1 MRRYRLA
8 AVSSFAI
15 IAAYP
20 AYAQD
25 AATAQDEPATTP
37 APEAVP
43 VYGDDIV
50 VTAQRR
56 EERVQDIPVAIS
68 AFGSEQLERQGIA
81 DISAVAPRVPSFYFG
96 SFGATR
102 PQLYIRGIGTRSFD
116 PGSESSV
123 GVFVDDVYLGRAS
136 GSFSSLR
143 DVERIEVLRGPQG
156 TLYGRNTIG
165 GAINVITKS
174 PTSTFEGQV
183 EAGVSN
189 YGGYNA
195 FGAVGG
201 PITSDGT
208 LQFRV
213 AGWRDYREG
222 YLTNLTTGTTFQ
234 GIDNTGGRAKLAF
247 EPSSAVRIELTAE
260 YTTDGDEAAFG
271 GFNRGSGPIVN
282 AITGVRTPANP
293 AAIFLGAPGRAPIVN
308 PGGFSGYLSSDPK
321 LDREAETYIARGEFD
336 LGFASLTSITGYRKL
351 ATDEAR
357 DLEGSSRSVLEQLGR
372 ERSKQFTQELRL
384 TSNPDG
390 ALSFDGA
397 LDWVVGGFYYND
409 KSLRIDTFQIG
420 IDSAVRAAAGTPATD
435 VTIAEFESDSYA
447 VFGQATLHL
456 GETFDLTVG
465 ARYTRDE
472 KRAVQSGT
480 TTDAAPLIPVA
491 FSVDNSATYTSF
503 DPRVVLTYK
512 FTPDVNVYA
521 SYSTGFKSGGF
532 QYVPFAASQ
541 ANVLFEPEGITTYE
555 VGLKSEFLDRQVRFN
570 LAAFYYDYTDLQV
583 SRIVDLGGGAA
594 ASLIDNAATSTVKG
608 VDAELVL
615 RPSQNFDVSVAYG
628 YLDAKYD
635 TYTTNAPGTTPT
647 PAQIYSGTRLVRA
660 PEHTINVGA
669 EWRVPF
675 GADNQL
681 SLRADYAL
689 LSDFFHE
696 PGEANPIYGGASS
709 LSGED
714 GYGLLDVRASVEFGN
729 FRVTGFV
736 TNVFDTDY
744 RRTVFA
750 LGSTASD
757 YPGQPRIIGAKVG
770 YSF

>member
-1 MRRYRLA
+1 MQRAMRGAGASILVMA
-8 AVSSFAI
+8 LLGAV
-15 IAAYP
+15 P
-20 AYAQD
+20 AMAQAND
-25 AATAQDEPATTP
+25 GEETAQESVGFDE
-37 APEAVP
+37 
-43 VYGDDIV
+43 IL

-56 EERVQDIPVAIS
+56 EERLQDIPVAIS
-68 AFGSEQLERQGIA
+68 AFGSEQLERQGIT
-81 DISAVAPRVPSFYFG
+81 DISTVAPRVPSFYFG

-136 GSFSSLR
+136 GSFASLR

-174 PTSTFEGQV
+174 PTSSFEGQV

-189 YGGYNA
+189 YKGYNV

-201 PITSDGT
+201 PLTSSGT
-208 LQFRV
+208 VQFRV

-247 EPSSAVRIELTAE
+247 EPSNAVRIELTAE
-260 YTTDGDEAAFG
+260 YTTDGDEAAFA

-282 AITGVRTPANP
+282 PVTGVRTPANP
-293 AAIFLGAPGRAPIVN
+293 AAIFLGAPGRTPIVN
-308 PGGFSGYLSSDPK
+308 PGGNSGYVSVDPR
-321 LDREAETYIARGEFD
+321 LDREAQTYIARGEFD

-357 DLEGSSRSVLEQLGR
+357 DLEGSSRSVLDQLGR
-372 ERSKQFTQELRL
+372 ERSKQFTQEFRL
-384 TSNPDG
+384 ASNPDG
-390 ALSFDGA
+390 ALSFGGA
-397 LDWVVGGFYYND
+397 VDWVIGGFYYHD
-409 KSLRIDTFQIG
+409 KSLRIDTFQLG

-435 VTIAEFESDSYA
+435 VTIADFKSDSYA
-447 VFGQATLHL
+447 AFGQATVHL
-456 GETFDLTVG
+456 GEKFDVTVG

-480 TTDAAPLIPVA
+480 TTDAAPLIAAP
-491 FSVDNSATYTSF
+491 FSVSNSAVYTSF
-503 DPRVVLTYK
+503 DPRLVLTYK
-512 FTPDVNVYA
+512 VSSDVNVYA

-532 QYVPFAASQ
+532 QYVPFAAAQ
-541 ANVLFEPEGITTYE
+541 ANVLFAPEEITTYE
-555 VGLKSEFLDRQVRFN
+555 IGFKSEFMDRRVRFN
-570 LAAFYYDYTDLQV
+570 LAAFHYDYTDLQV

-594 ASLIDNAATSTVKG
+594 ASLIDNAATSKVKG
-608 VDAELVL
+608 IDAELVL
-615 RPSQNFDVSVAYG
+615 RPSDNFDFSVAYG

-660 PEHTINVGA
+660 PKHTLNLGA
-669 EWRVPF
+669 EWRLPL
-675 GADNQL
+675 GADSQL
-681 SLRADYAL
+681 MLRADYAM

-709 LSGED
+709 LAGED
-714 GYGLLDVRASVEFGN
+714 GYGLLDLRASVDFGA
-729 FRVTGFV
+729 FKVTGFV
-736 TNVFDTDY
+736 TNVLNTDY

-757 YPGQPRIIGAKVG
+757 YPGQPRIFGAKVG

>member
-1 MRRYRLA
+1 MKNRENAVRLA
-8 AVSSFAI
+8 STAI
-15 IAAYP
+15 ALCAFPIAT
-20 AYAQD
+20 YAQS
-25 AATAQDEPATTP
+25 APAT
-37 APEAVP
+37 EAEASEETSQTANTAA
-43 VYGDDIV
+43 GIDEIL

-56 EERVQDIPVAIS
+56 EERIQDIPVAIS
-68 AFGSEQLERQGIA
+68 AFGSEQLERQGIT

-136 GSFSSLR
+136 GSFASLR

-174 PTSTFEGQV
+174 PTPNFEGQV

-189 YGGYNA
+189 YNGYNI

-201 PITSDGT
+201 PVTSNGT
-208 LQFRV
+208 VQFRV
-213 AGWRDYREG
+213 AAWRDYREG

-234 GIDNTGGRAKLAF
+234 GIDNKGGRAKLAF

-260 YTTDGDEAAFG
+260 YITDGDEAAFA

-282 AITGVRTPANP
+282 PLTGVRTPANP
-293 AAIFLGAPGRAPIVN
+293 SAIFLGAAGRTPIVN
-308 PGGFSGYLSSDPK
+308 PGGNGGFVSRDPT
-321 LDREAETYIARGEFD
+321 LDREAQTYIARGEFD

-351 ATDEAR
+351 ATDESR
-357 DLEGSSRSVLEQLGR
+357 DLEGSSRSVLDQLGR
-372 ERSKQFTQELRL
+372 ERSKQFTQEFRL
-384 TSNPDG
+384 ASDPDG
-390 ALSFDGA
+390 ALSFGGA
-397 LDWVVGGFYYND
+397 LDWVIGGYYYHD
-409 KSLRIDTFQIG
+409 KSLRIDTFLLG

-435 VTIAEFESDSYA
+435 VTIADFESDSYA
-447 VFGQATLHL
+447 AFGQATLHIGDEL
-456 GETFDLTVG
+456 DLTAG

-472 KRAVQSGT
+472 KRAIQSGT
-480 TTDAAPLIPVA
+480 TTDAAPLIAVP
-491 FSVDNSATYTSF
+491 FTVDNSAVYTSF
-503 DPRVVLTYK
+503 DPRLVVTYK
-512 FTPDVNVYA
+512 FTPDINVYA

-541 ANVLFEPEGITTYE
+541 ANVLFRPEGITTYE
-555 VGLKSEFLDRQVRFN
+555 IGLKSEFMDRRVRFN
-570 LAAFYYDYTDLQV
+570 LAAFKYDYTNLQV
-583 SRIVDLGGGAA
+583 SRIVDLGGGVA
-594 ASLIDNAATSTVKG
+594 ASLIDNAASSKVKG
-608 VDAELVL
+608 VDVEIVL
-615 RPSQNFDVSVAYG
+615 RPSDNFDVSVAYG

-635 TYTTNAPGTTPT
+635 RYVAS
-647 PAQIYSGTRLVRA
+647 AVADYSGTRLVRA
-660 PEHTINVGA
+660 PKHTINVGA

-675 GADNQL
+675 GDNHM

-696 PGEANPIYGGASS
+696 PGEANPIFGGASS
-709 LSGED
+709 LAAED
-714 GYGLLDVRASVEFGN
+714 GYGLLDLRASVDFGQ
-729 FRVTGFV
+729 FRVTAFA
-736 TNVFDTDY
+736 TNVLKTDY

-757 YPGQPRIIGAKVG
+757 YPGQPRIVGAKVG